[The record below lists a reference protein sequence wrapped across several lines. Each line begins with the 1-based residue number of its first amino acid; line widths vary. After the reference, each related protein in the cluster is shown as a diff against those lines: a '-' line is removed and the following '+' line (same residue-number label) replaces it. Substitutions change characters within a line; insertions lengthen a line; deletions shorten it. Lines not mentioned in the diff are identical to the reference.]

1 MKRKNFRVEGQSLIE
16 VVVALGVVLLVVI
29 ALVQAVTTSIKSA
42 DRAKKTA
49 QAASYCQEGM
59 ENIRAYRDAGWT
71 TFSSRVG
78 PNVGD
83 TSINY
88 DLPGSIPAATACP
101 STPNLVNTFT
111 RCVKFERSAT
121 EKVKIIL
128 TVSWADSSG
137 THKSDLISYF
147 TKWQ

>member
-49 QAASYCQEGM
+49 QAASYAQEGM
-59 ENIRAYRDAGWT
+59 ENIRAYRDASWI
-71 TFSSRVG
+71 TFWGAANGSKR
-78 PNVGD
+78 
-83 TSINY
+83 
-88 DLPGSIPAATACP
+88 DLSV
-101 STPNLVNTFT
+101 STPGAPCPTNPNISGIPFI
-111 RCVKFERSAT
+111 RCVKMEQIAAD
-121 EKVKIIL
+121 KVKA
-128 TVSWADSSG
+128 TVTVDWSDSNG
-137 THKSDLISYF
+137 THTSQLISYF